1 MTNNNGQLNN
11 ARRGGFSL
19 IELLVV
25 IAVIGILA
33 GLLVPSFSAARIQ
46 AKKVKVITLI
56 SVLDAGLQQFKS
68 ETRLGRDYPPS
79 FWNTGTA
86 GNPYKYLPVSNS
98 DLLKDDKYAYGA
110 NTLVWA
116 LAGPTLQ
123 GTAGFQVDAT
133 SHPEGLADLYRPANT
148 NRTYGPYIDVTDV
161 DIKTAEKTSLDP
173 TVLTEVNP
181 AWPVIVD
188 VFNMPILYFKANVFN
203 VDNEPHD
210 RQSNRPFLSK
220 IDSRSDFLKVVKD
233 DRQSDMFGPSGGY
246 YKPDSFLLLSAG
258 PDMNFGETDRN
269 GLEGWS
275 DNIAN
280 FPIK

>member
-1 MTNNNGQLNN
+1 MTHNNRQLNN

-79 FWNTGTA
+79 FWRMNIQA
-86 GNPYKYLPVSNS
+86 EGNPYTNIPGASPDLVSPVSTTAS
-98 DLLKDDKYAYGA
+98 GA
-110 NTLVWA
+110 TTLVWA
-116 LAGPTLQ
+116 LAGPVLQ
-123 GTAGFQVDAT
+123 GSAGFQVDPT
-133 SHPEGLADLYRPANT
+133 SHPNGLADLYNPAND

-161 DIKTAEKTSLDP
+161 DVKPIDLTSSGEADNKL
-173 TVLTEVNP
+173 
-181 AWPVIVD
+181 PVFVD
-188 VFNMPILYFKANVFN
+188 VFNNPILYFKPTGGAYFYKN
-203 VDNEPHD
+203 NETFLTGF
-210 RQSNRPFLSK
+210 SNDTEFREK
-220 IDSRSDFLKVVKD
+220 IRD
-233 DRQSDMFGPSGGY
+233 DRQAQMFSAAASAGPYNS
-246 YKPDSFLLLSAG
+246 DSFLLLSAG
-258 PDMNFGETDRN
+258 PDMSFAEKVGTNIEK
-269 GLEGWS
+269 WS